1 MLEQILLYV
10 KSLTPIAWIAIGLV
24 VIIILLIVANRGNKV
39 FAELVDQAV
48 ISAEQSFKSG
58 EGKQKLEFAKQ
69 FIKMNIK
76 QVPFLSRLLIGTW
89 LTEAN
94 VIKLIEASLTKLSKL
109 FGSGI
114 NVKIKSEDKK

>member
-10 KSLTPIAWIAIGLV
+10 KSLTPLAWIAIGLV

-58 EGKQKLEFAKQ
+58 EGKQ
-69 FIKMNIK
+69 N
-76 QVPFLSRLLIGTW
+76 
-89 LTEAN
+89 
-94 VIKLIEASLTKLSKL
+94 
-109 FGSGI
+109 
-114 NVKIKSEDKK
+114 

>member
-1 MLEQILLYV
+1 
-10 KSLTPIAWIAIGLV
+10 
-24 VIIILLIVANRGNKV
+24 
-39 FAELVDQAV
+39 
-48 ISAEQSFKSG
+48 
-58 EGKQKLEFAKQ
+58 
-69 FIKMNIK
+69 MNIK

-114 NVKIKSEDKK
+114 NVKLKVKIKIKEYFNEKGTS